1 VNSRLEF
8 EQFKHRFFKVQ
19 CAAENWSDGGF
30 TEMARRRI
38 LIVAITSIAVGL
50 TLVSPV
56 ISDAA
61 SPQPSVVVITVDA
74 LRADHLGSYGYSK
87 STSPNIDRLM
97 SQGLRFERAWTPEPL
112 TGPAMCSMVT
122 GLEPH
127 GHAATRNGLRMK
139 SGLNSLP
146 KILADNGWKTAAFV
160 GTWTLKNNL
169 TLLGEHFETYG
180 ERLER
185 KRWFGI
191 LNSEA
196 TCEDVTDDALDWLG
210 EERKK
215 GPEKPFFLWVHYIE
229 PHAPYRFHQDY
240 ADRIGVNDDQLTKI
254 DRYDTEIAAVDESI
268 ARLLAG
274 VRQAVDDKDL
284 LVVLTAD
291 HGESLGEHNYWGHG
305 RYLYEPS
312 LRIPLG
318 ISWNGVIPAGTV
330 SSQATLLDLM
340 PTLLELVGVDF
351 PEDLPGRSWAKTARG
366 ADELDERVGCY
377 QAHRGAVHGES
388 SRESDK
394 KRSKGLLWVGVIE
407 GDRKEMTKVSRQ
419 LIQIYDLA
427 ADPGELETLAPVD
440 AEPSDALA
448 VCLAR
453 VAEGLGSLDELAT
466 QILDD
471 ETVEKLKA
479 LGYLE

>member
-1 VNSRLEF
+1 MSERRNLVTPAVSFMAVLALLSPVNSES
-8 EQFKHRFFKVQ
+8 
-19 CAAENWSDGGF
+19 APPG
-30 TEMARRRI
+30 
-38 LIVAITSIAVGL
+38 
-50 TLVSPV
+50 
-56 ISDAA
+56 
-61 SPQPSVVVITVDA
+61 PSVVVITVDA

-87 STSPNIDRLM
+87 STSPNIDRLIAK
-97 SQGLRFERAWTPEPL
+97 GLRFERAWTPEPL

-127 GHAATRNGLRMK
+127 AHAATRNGLRMQP
-139 SGLNSLP
+139 GLNSLP
-146 KILADNGWKTAAFV
+146 KILAASGWKTAAFV

-185 KRWFGI
+185 RRWFGI

-229 PHAPYRFHQDY
+229 PHAPYRFHGEY
-240 ADRIGVNDDQLTKI
+240 ADQIGVNQDRLTKK
-254 DRYDTEIAAVDESI
+254 DRYDTEIAAVDGSI

-284 LVVLTAD
+284 LVVFTAD

-318 ISWNGVIPAGTV
+318 VSWEGVIPPGTV

-340 PTLLELVGVDF
+340 PTLLELVGVSV
-351 PEDLPGRSWAKTARG
+351 PEDLPGESWAKTMRG
-366 ADELDERVGCY
+366 AGEIVERVGCY
-377 QAHRGAVHGES
+377 QAHRGAVHGDS
-388 SRESDK
+388 ARDSDK
-394 KRSKGLLWVGVIE
+394 KRSKGLLWIGVIN
-407 GDRKEMTKVSRQ
+407 GDRKEIVKVGRQ
-419 LIQIYDLA
+419 VVQIYDLA
-427 ADPGELETLAPVD
+427 SDPGELETLALAD
-440 AEPSDALA
+440 AKPSDDLA
-448 VCLAR
+448 ACLAR
-453 VAEGLGSLDELAT
+453 VAEGLGSLDKLAV
-466 QILDD
+466 QKLDD
-471 ETVEKLKA
+471 ETVEQLRA

>member
-1 VNSRLEF
+1 MF
-8 EQFKHRFFKVQ
+8 ERRKLIYVSSSL
-19 CAAENWSDGGF
+19 A
-30 TEMARRRI
+30 MA
-38 LIVAITSIAVGL
+38 L
-50 TLVSPV
+50 TLFLPV
-56 ISDAA
+56 TSESA
-61 SPQPSVVVITVDA
+61 SPAPSVVVITVDA
-74 LRADHLGSYGYSK
+74 LRADHLGSYGYSRP
-87 STSPNIDRLM
+87 TSPNIDRLI

-122 GLEPH
+122 GLEPQV
-127 GHAATRNGLRMK
+127 HAATRNGLRMK
-139 SGLNSLP
+139 PGLNSLP
-146 KILADNGWKTAAFV
+146 KILAENGWETAAFV

-215 GPEKPFFLWVHYIE
+215 GPEKPFFMWVHYIE
-229 PHAPYRFHQDY
+229 PHAPYRFHQQY
-240 ADRIGVNDDQLTKI
+240 ADRIGVNDDKLDKK

-284 LVVLTAD
+284 LVVFTAD

-318 ISWNGVIPAGTV
+318 IIWRGVIPEGTV
-330 SSQATLLDLM
+330 SSQATLLDLA
-340 PTLLELVGVDF
+340 PTLLDLVGVDV
-351 PEDLPGRSWAKTARG
+351 PEDLPGASWAKTIRG
-366 ADELDERVGCY
+366 AGDLAERVGCY
-377 QAHRGAVHGES
+377 QAHRGAVHGDS
-388 SRESDK
+388 VRDSDK
-394 KRSKGLLWVGVIE
+394 KRSKGLLWVGVIN
-407 GDRKEMTKVSRQ
+407 GDRKEIVKVSRQ
-419 LIQIYDLA
+419 LVQIYDLA
-427 ADPGELETLAPVD
+427 DDPGELNTLASVD
-440 AEPSDALA
+440 DQPSDALA
-448 VCLAR
+448 ACFAR
-453 VAEGLGSLDELAT
+453 VAEGLGSLDTLAT
-466 QILDD
+466 QKLDD
-471 ETVEKLKA
+471 ETVEQLRA

>member
-1 VNSRLEF
+1 MPQR
-8 EQFKHRFFKVQ
+8 QFLIATTALFAIVL
-19 CAAENWSDGGF
+19 
-30 TEMARRRI
+30 I
-38 LIVAITSIAVGL
+38 LCSPAISE
-50 TLVSPV
+50 S
-56 ISDAA
+56 A
-61 SPQPSVVVITVDA
+61 SPGPSVVIITVDA
-74 LRADHLGSYGYSK
+74 LRADHLGSYGYPRAV
-87 STSPNIDRLM
+87 SPNIDRLM
-97 SQGLRFERAWTPEPL
+97 SQGRLFERAWTPEPL

-127 GHAATRNGLRMK
+127 VHAATRNGLRMQP
-139 SGLNSLP
+139 GLNSLP
-146 KILADNGWKTAAFV
+146 KVLAENGWKTAAFV

-169 TLLGEHFETYG
+169 TLLGEHFQTYG
-180 ERLER
+180 ERLDR
-185 KRWFGI
+185 RRWFGI

-229 PHAPYRFHQDY
+229 PHAPYRFHEEY
-240 ADRIGVNDDQLTKI
+240 AERLGVNDDELNKI

-268 ARLLAG
+268 ARLLEG

-284 LVVLTAD
+284 LVVFTAD

-318 ISWNGVIPAGTV
+318 IVWRGVIPAGTV

-340 PTLLELVGVDF
+340 PTLLELVGVEV
-351 PEDLPGRSWAKTARG
+351 PEDLPGESWAKTVRG
-366 ADELDERVGCY
+366 AAELDERVGCY
-377 QAHRGAVHGES
+377 QAHRGAVHGGTHDND
-388 SRESDK
+388 R
-394 KRSKGLLWVGVIE
+394 KRSKGLLWVGVINE
-407 GDRKEMTKVSRQ
+407 DIKEMIKVSRN
-419 LIQIYDLA
+419 LIQIYDIA
-427 ADPGELETLAPVD
+427 ADPGELDTLARVD
-440 AEPSDALA
+440 AKPSDALA
-448 VCLAR
+448 ACLAR
-453 VAEGLGSLDELAT
+453 VATGLGSLDKLAT
-466 QILDD
+466 QKLDD

>member
-1 VNSRLEF
+1 
-8 EQFKHRFFKVQ
+8 
-19 CAAENWSDGGF
+19 
-30 TEMARRRI
+30 MARRRI
-38 LIVAITSIAVGL
+38 LFVATTSIAVGL

-74 LRADHLGSYGYSK
+74 MRADHLGSYGYSK

-127 GHAATRNGLRMK
+127 DHAATRNGLRMK

-229 PHAPYRFHQDY
+229 PHAPYRFHKDY

-312 LRIPLG
+312 LRVPLG

-440 AEPSDALA
+440 AGPSDALA

>member
-1 VNSRLEF
+1 MP
-8 EQFKHRFFKVQ
+8 K
-19 CAAENWSDGGF
+19 
-30 TEMARRRI
+30 RRI
-38 LIVAITSIAVGL
+38 LIVAAISIVVGL

-56 ISDAA
+56 ISESA
-61 SPQPSVVVITVDA
+61 SPRPSVVVITVDA

-87 STSPNIDRLM
+87 STSPNIDLLM

-112 TGPAMCSMVT
+112 TGPAMCSMLT

-127 GHAATRNGLRMK
+127 IHAATRNGIRMRP
-139 SGLNSLP
+139 GLNSLP
-146 KILADNGWKTAAFV
+146 RILADNGWKTAAFV

-180 ERLER
+180 ERLDR

-191 LNSEA
+191 INSEA
-196 TCEDVTDDALDWLG
+196 TCEDVTDDALGWLG

-229 PHAPYRFHQDY
+229 PHAPYRFHKEY
-240 ADRIGVNDDQLTKI
+240 ADRIGINDDQLTKK
-254 DRYDTEIAAVDESI
+254 DRYDSEIAAVDESI

-284 LVVLTAD
+284 LVVVTAD

-318 ISWNGVIPAGTV
+318 ITWKGTIPAGTV

-340 PTLLELVGVDF
+340 PTLLELVGIEV
-351 PEDLPGRSWAKTARG
+351 PEDLPGASWAKTIRG
-366 ADELDERVGCY
+366 AGEIAERVGCY
-377 QAHRGAVHGES
+377 QSHRGAVHGDS
-388 SRESDK
+388 SRESDR
-394 KRSKGLLWVGVIE
+394 KRSKGLLWVGVID
-407 GDRKEMTKVSRQ
+407 GDRKEMIKVSRQ
-419 LIQIYDLA
+419 LIQVYDLA

-440 AEPSDALA
+440 ARPSDALA
-448 VCLAR
+448 ACLAR
-453 VAEGLGSLDELAT
+453 VAEGLGSLDKLAT
-466 QILDD
+466 RKLDD
-471 ETVEKLKA
+471 ETVEQLRA

>member
-1 VNSRLEF
+1 
-8 EQFKHRFFKVQ
+8 
-19 CAAENWSDGGF
+19 
-30 TEMARRRI
+30 MARRRI
-38 LIVAITSIAVGL
+38 LIVATTSIAVGL

-74 LRADHLGSYGYSK
+74 MRADHLGSYGYSK

-127 GHAATRNGLRMK
+127 DHAATRNGLRMK

-351 PEDLPGRSWAKTARG
+351 PVDLPGRSWAKTARG

-394 KRSKGLLWVGVIE
+394 KRSKGLLWVGVIN
-407 GDRKEMTKVSRQ
+407 GDKKEMVKVSRQ
-419 LIQIYDLA
+419 LIQIYDLST
-427 ADPGELETLAPVD
+427 DPGELETLAAID
-440 AEPSDALA
+440 AKPSDSLA
-448 VCLAR
+448 ACLAR

-466 QILDD
+466 QKLDD

>member
-1 VNSRLEF
+1 MPKRLF
-8 EQFKHRFFKVQ
+8 LIATTTFFV
-19 CAAENWSDGGF
+19 A
-30 TEMARRRI
+30 I
-38 LIVAITSIAVGL
+38 LILCSPDIAE
-50 TLVSPV
+50 S
-56 ISDAA
+56 AA
-61 SPQPSVVVITVDA
+61 PSPSVVVITVDA
-74 LRADHLGSYGYSK
+74 LRADHLGSYGYTK
-87 STSPNIDRLM
+87 PVSPNIDRLI
-97 SQGLRFERAWTPEPL
+97 SQGQRFERAWTPEPL

-127 GHAATRNGLRMK
+127 VHAATRNGIRMQP
-139 SGLNSLP
+139 GLNSLP
-146 KILADNGWKTAAFV
+146 KVLADNGWKTAAFV

-185 KRWFGI
+185 RRWFGI

-229 PHAPYRFHQDY
+229 PHAPYRFHKEY
-240 ADRIGVNDDQLTKI
+240 AERIGVNDDQLTKI

-284 LVVLTAD
+284 LVVFTAD

-312 LRIPLG
+312 LRIPFG
-318 ISWNGVIPAGTV
+318 ISWKGVIPPGTV

-340 PTLLELVGVDF
+340 PTLLELVGVEA
-351 PEDLPGRSWAKTARG
+351 PEDLPGESWAKTVRG
-366 ADELDERVGCY
+366 AAELDERVGCY
-377 QAHRGAVHGES
+377 QAHRGAVHGDS
-388 SRESDK
+388 ARDSDK
-394 KRSKGLLWVGVIE
+394 KRSKGLLWAGVIN
-407 GDRKEMTKVSRQ
+407 GDRKEIVKVSRQ
-419 LIQIYDLA
+419 IVQIYDLA
-427 ADPGELETLAPVD
+427 ADPGEFENLASVD
-440 AEPSDALA
+440 ARPSDDLA
-448 VCLAR
+448 ACLAR
-453 VAEGLGSLDELAT
+453 ITRGLGSLDDLAVEK
-466 QILDD
+466 LDD
-471 ETVEKLKA
+471 ETVEQLKA